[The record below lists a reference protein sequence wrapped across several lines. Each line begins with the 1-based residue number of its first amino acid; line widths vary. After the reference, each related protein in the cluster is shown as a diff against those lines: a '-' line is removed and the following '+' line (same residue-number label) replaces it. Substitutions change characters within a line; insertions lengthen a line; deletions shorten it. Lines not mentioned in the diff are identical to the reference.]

1 MSNLVMKTFRAD
13 RDSYKAVSE
22 ICKRSNITMSKFLR
36 EAMDEKIKR
45 FFLEENGGE
54 VFYFENPRLTIKGD
68 YELKNIADAAYNFDL
83 EIRRAS
89 LSLREKWDTKRLT
102 EFTDKAYLNK

>member
-1 MSNLVMKTFRAD
+1 MSNLVMKAFRVD

-54 VFYFENPRLTIKGD
+54 VFLF
-68 YELKNIADAAYNFDL
+68 
-83 EIRRAS
+83 
-89 LSLREKWDTKRLT
+89 
-102 EFTDKAYLNK
+102 